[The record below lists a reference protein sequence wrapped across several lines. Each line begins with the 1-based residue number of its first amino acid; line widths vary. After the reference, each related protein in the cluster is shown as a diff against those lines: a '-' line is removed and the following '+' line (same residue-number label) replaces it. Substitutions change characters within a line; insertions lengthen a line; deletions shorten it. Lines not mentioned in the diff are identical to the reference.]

1 MTSLLVSTNQV
12 RLNIPIPQNSS
23 VAVTDVYFEN
33 QGYNVLDGRLAIYIY
48 SDQDSMADLLKIPTL
63 QGYWHVINLK
73 LTPGNYPNLKAFQKE
88 CFFAANSLKTTAETK
103 IIHHLFS
110 RFKEE
115 SGCLR
120 ILPSSENDWFEKLLF
135 RINFTD
141 KKISEYLGLHKDHL
155 LIDNQ
160 GMAEDMVWAPYARP
174 YMGPPLKLIH
184 FETSMNFSI
193 FCEEVD
199 TAFAHNKEIC
209 GIFLN
214 NHIYMK
220 TYIQPKNLTFH
231 KLTNS
236 DHNTLTFW
244 WPETIKIIF
253 FNLIIVTE

>member
-1 MTSLLVSTNQV
+1 MTSLLVSAKQA

-110 RFKEE
+110 RFMEE

-141 KKISEYLGLHKDHL
+141 KKISAVSDL
-155 LIDNQ
+155 LPLLEKVLKGNKNIVVI
-160 GMAEDMVWAPYARP
+160 AEDVEGEALATLVVNRMRGTLNALAVKAPGFGDRRKEMLQDIAILTGARVITEDV
-174 YMGPPLKLIH
+174 GLKL
-184 FETSMNFSI
+184 ESA
-193 FCEEVD
+193 ELED
-199 TAFAHNKEIC
+199 L
-209 GIFLN
+209 G
-214 NHIYMK
+214 
-220 TYIQPKNLTFH
+220 
-231 KLTNS
+231 
-236 DHNTLTFW
+236 
-244 WPETIKIIF
+244 TISR
-253 FNLIIVTE
+253 VV